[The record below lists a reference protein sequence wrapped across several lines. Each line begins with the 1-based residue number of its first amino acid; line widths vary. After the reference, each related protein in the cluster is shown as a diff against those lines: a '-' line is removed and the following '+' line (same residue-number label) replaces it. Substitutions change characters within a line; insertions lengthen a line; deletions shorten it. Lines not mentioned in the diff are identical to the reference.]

1 MNQASFRFH
10 LHAQIS
16 ASWMNSVGN
25 DEINFLY
32 ESRFCGDKFPFT
44 LVKIFF
50 CTLCRQGRKS
60 CNFVINPQT
69 MLRKLLPIIAMA
81 VVLTACD
88 NQEKAKLKS
97 EVDSLRNELQ
107 TSQRMAQTLQDV
119 GTLMDSI
126 DANRQLLRVNMVEGT
141 TYDDYTARMKDLNN
155 YVRETEDKISDLEA
169 QLKKSKGTVNSFS
182 ALIKKLKA
190 ELVTKSQE
198 VILLQEEAERARNE
212 NQNLSETIRLQEE
225 ELTSK
230 EDEIRLKEQEL
241 ASSENKIQEMI
252 LTQKMS
258 EADAYFKQAQAVEET
273 ANRTKLAPKKKKASI
288 RQAIDLYKKALSLGK
303 EEAKAKID
311 ELEKRL

>member
-1 MNQASFRFH
+1 MRKTNIELRGGR
-10 LHAQIS
+10 
-16 ASWMNSVGN
+16 NNGSVI
-25 DEINFLY
+25 DFYTCQVL
-32 ESRFCGDKFPFT
+32 
-44 LVKIFF
+44 KIFINAASLDIERN
-50 CTLCRQGRKS
+50 CI
-60 CNFVINPQT
+60 FVYSNPPN
-69 MLRKLLPIIAMA
+69 MLRKLIPILALAIG
-81 VVLTACD
+81 LSACD
-88 NQEKAKLKS
+88 TQEKAKLKS

-141 TYDDYTARMKDLNN
+141 TYDNYTARMKDLNN

-169 QLKKSKGTVNSFS
+169 QLKKAKGNANSFS
-182 ALIKKLKA
+182 SMIKKLKA

-198 VILLQEEAERARNE
+198 ILVLQEEAERVRNE

-225 ELTSK
+225 ELSGK
-230 EDEIRLKEQEL
+230 EEEIRLKEEEL

-252 LTQKMS
+252 LSQKIS

-303 EEAKAKID
+303 EEAQAKIT
-311 ELEKRL
+311 ELEEKL

>member
-1 MNQASFRFH
+1 
-10 LHAQIS
+10 
-16 ASWMNSVGN
+16 
-25 DEINFLY
+25 
-32 ESRFCGDKFPFT
+32 
-44 LVKIFF
+44 
-50 CTLCRQGRKS
+50 
-60 CNFVINPQT
+60 
-69 MLRKLLPIIAMA
+69 MLRKLLPVLAMSA
-81 VVLTACD
+81 ALTACD

-182 ALIKKLKA
+182 SIIKKLKA

-198 VILLQEEAERARNE
+198 IILLQEEAERARNE

-230 EDEIRLKEQEL
+230 EDEIRLKDQEL
-241 ASSENKIQEMI
+241 ANSENKIQEMM
-252 LTQKMS
+252 LSQKIS
-258 EADAYFKQAQAVEET
+258 EAEAYFKQAQAVEET
-273 ANRTKLAPKKKKASI
+273 ANRTKLAPKKKKASL